1 MPTSSSFPVRALAM
15 LALLGVVGATLPACS
30 AQARETNCR
39 AEAER
44 LRAKDDE
51 NILDPLAIRRLRSR
65 GCLDVSAYG

>member
-1 MPTSSSFPVRALAM
+1 MPLPSSASTRALAM
-15 LALLGVVGATLPACS
+15 LALLGIVGATLPGCT

-51 NILDPLAIRRLRSR
+51 NILDPIAIRRLRSR
-65 GCLDVSAYG
+65 GCLDVSVYG